1 MSKIIIYDNKNI
13 LIAELE
19 GKIEQE
25 TIGEIITQKQYIRQ
39 VRYTANFREYK
50 LISSFSLQK
59 QLKKI
64 EKIFKFHKEG
74 GRNVKKSI

>member
-25 TIGEIITQKQYIRQ
+25 IIGEIITQKQYIRQ

-50 LISSFSLQK
+50 IISSFSLQK

-64 EKIFKFHKEG
+64 ENIFKYHRRKIK
-74 GRNVKKSI
+74 NDKANM